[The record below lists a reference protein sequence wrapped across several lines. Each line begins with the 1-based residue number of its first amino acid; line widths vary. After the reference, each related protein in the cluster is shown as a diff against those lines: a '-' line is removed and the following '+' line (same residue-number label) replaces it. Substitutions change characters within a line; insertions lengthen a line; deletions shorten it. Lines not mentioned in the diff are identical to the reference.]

1 MQQFPIKAERL
12 FFYQYDKAHLNSLH
26 AINKNSVDSICYA
39 EKTTANEAPVSCL
52 TLNAMLEEMK
62 LSDKKIDLLKIDAQ
76 GAEAEIL
83 SGAGSSLD
91 KINNITLE
99 LNLFDFY
106 SKRSSFLEIEKLLP
120 GFELYAITKL
130 SQNPKNFRTDWAE
143 VFYTRK
149 NS

>member
-1 MQQFPIKAERL
+1 MKFLGSNEKAINAAVSNQSGTAV
-12 FFYQYDKAHLNSLH
+12 FYQYDKAHLNSLH
-26 AINKNSVDSICYA
+26 AINKNSVDSLGYA
-39 EKTTANEAPVSCL
+39 EKTTANEVPVRCL

-106 SKRSSFLEIEKLLP
+106 SNLLHLHR
-120 GFELYAITKL
+120 FSEEST
-130 SQNPKNFRTDWAE
+130 
-143 VFYTRK
+143 
-149 NS
+149 